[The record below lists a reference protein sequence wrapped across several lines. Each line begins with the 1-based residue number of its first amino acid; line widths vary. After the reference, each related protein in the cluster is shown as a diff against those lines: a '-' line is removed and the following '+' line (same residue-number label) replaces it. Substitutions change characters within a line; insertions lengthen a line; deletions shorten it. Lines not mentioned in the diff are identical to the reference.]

1 MRAAHQSVY
10 CACLFFQVS
19 SFIRKQEVEEGIAT
33 TDEASHNALVA
44 DIFLHE
50 DYDKDGYISH
60 TEFSGPK
67 HEEL

>member
-1 MRAAHQSVY
+1 M
-10 CACLFFQVS
+10 S
-19 SFIRKQEVEEGIAT
+19 SFIRKQEEDEGVSSL
-33 TDEASHNALVA
+33 DETSHNALVA

-60 TEFSGPK
+60 SEFSGPK

>member
-1 MRAAHQSVY
+1 M
-10 CACLFFQVS
+10 S
-19 SFIRKQEVEEGIAT
+19 SFIRKQESEEGVSV

-50 DYDKDGYISH
+50 DFDKDGYISH
-60 TEFSGPK
+60 SEFSGPK